1 MRVLSRDVNTYSLE
15 NLISH
20 KTELTHVTDMR
31 TFLYDPKLVDP
42 AAVAR
47 KDIIGETLIE
57 RILEHYGDVKKRST
71 LDFKVRWEG
80 IPESLDNWLEYKD
93 LRDTNSLHINFQA
106 QHAIMA

>member
-1 MRVLSRDVNTYSLE
+1 
-15 NLISH
+15 
-20 KTELTHVTDMR
+20 MR

-47 KDIIGETLIE
+47 KDVIGETLIE

-80 IPESLDNWLEYKD
+80 LPESSDNWLEYKD
-93 LRDTNSLHINFQA
+93 LRDTDQLHIYLRANGMSNLIPEKFN
-106 QHAIMA
+106 